1 MSDQINVNIPL
12 WDNPLLEIPYSA
24 PRPLL
29 HIIED
34 NYDMRMVIKNE
45 FKDDYRIIDSE
56 DGLTGLE
63 RAITAIP
70 DIIISDIQMP
80 GINGIKLCKLL
91 KEDKRTA
98 FIPVVLITGY
108 DDEQYLLNSL
118 KSGADDYVTKPL
130 SFAVLKARINNLI
143 KSRQLWLNKF
153 LNEPYHTPAKPLS
166 ANKENLLLKKA
177 YGIIDLHMGN
187 PSFEAT
193 DFAQAIG
200 MSRAQAYRK
209 IKEVTGYS
217 VKEFIQIT
225 RLKKAAELLI
235 NSNYN
240 ISEVAYEVGFSSGAY
255 FSYSFNRYFKITP
268 TGYVLL
274 NKRK

>member
-12 WDNPLLEIPYSA
+12 RDNPLLEIPYSA
-24 PRPLL
+24 PKPLL

-45 FKDDYRIIDSE
+45 FKDDYRVIDSE

-63 RAITAIP
+63 RAITTVP

-98 FIPVVLITGY
+98 LIPVVLITGY
-108 DDEQYLLNSL
+108 DDEQYLLSGLRN
-118 KSGADDYVTKPL
+118 GADDYVTKPL

-143 KSRQLWLNKF
+143 KSRQLWLNKL
-153 LNEPYHTPAKPLS
+153 LNESFRTQVEPISLKR
-166 ANKENLLLKKA
+166 EDLLLKKA
-177 YGIIDLHMGN
+177 YEIIDLHMGN

-193 DFAQAIG
+193 HFAQAIG

-225 RLKKAAELLI
+225 RLKKAAELLM
-235 NSNYN
+235 NNNYN

-255 FSYSFNRYFKITP
+255 FSSSFSRYFKITP
-268 TGYVLL
+268 TRYVFL